1 MIDSFVLLAPL
12 LMLPVV
18 ALFAFVGCDR
28 VFGLSRPPAEPIPGP
43 AGLVASP
50 GNGKVVLSWDPYP
63 EATKFTVRRG
73 ETSGVYTTTMSDI
86 MQPTYTDPNATN
98 GITYFYV
105 VTAMVAGEESNYS
118 EEASAT
124 PSLAALLSFARPT
137 MLGTTFVAA
146 NGWFGMAIL
155 VGAAPVSVQRLGR
168 GFFPGN
174 SQIHVIKIVAADG
187 MDLLNAFVSV
197 SMAGG
202 TMGEFRY
209 APLNPAVVLAPG
221 TKYYIVS
228 QEIAGGD
235 NFYNH
240 NTTVTTTDV
249 ASVIQSVKG
258 GPPYVQDSLPD
269 TTYGPVDFQY

>member
-28 VFGLSRPPAEPIPGP
+28 VFGLHRPPEEPILGP
-43 AGLVASP
+43 TGLVASA
-50 GNGKVVLSWDPYP
+50 GNGKVVLSWDAYP
-63 EATKFTVRRG
+63 DATKFTVKRG
-73 ETSGVYTTTMSDI
+73 ETSGVYTNTVSDI
-86 MQPTYTDPNATN
+86 LQPTYTDPSATN

-105 VTAMVAGEESNYS
+105 VTATVAGKESEPS
-118 EEASAT
+118 EEVTAT
-124 PSLAALLSFARPT
+124 PSTAALVSFIT
-137 MLGTTFVAA
+137 SKVLGTNFAGT
-146 NGWFGMAIL
+146 NGWFGMAIV
-155 VGAAPVSVQRLGR
+155 VGAAPVSVQTLGR
-168 GFFPGN
+168 AFFPGN
-174 SQIHVIKIVAADG
+174 SQIHVIKIVTGAGADVP
-187 MDLLNAFVSV
+187 NAFVSV

-202 TMGEFRY
+202 TVGEFRY
-209 APLNPAVVLAPG
+209 APLNPAVTLAPG
-221 TKYYIVS
+221 VKYYIVS
-228 QEIAGGD
+228 QEIVGGD

-258 GPPYVQDSLPD
+258 GPPYVQDSFPD